1 MKKII
6 ITVVFTAVFTALLT
20 AGVMIKTAQ
29 PDKPVHIT
37 WAASTY
43 YEECMERLNSPEVKA
58 YREFMDNPDNIMECD
73 DCPENTGNSPL
84 PCGQQNCWVA
94 CHCIK

>member
-37 WAASTY
+37 WVTSTY
-43 YEECMERLNSPEVKA
+43 QYE
-58 YREFMDNPDNIMECD
+58 
-73 DCPENTGNSPL
+73 
-84 PCGQQNCWVA
+84 
-94 CHCIK
+94 

>member
-1 MKKII
+1 MSLVNEIKREIQEAEKTII
-6 ITVVFTAVFTALLT
+6 LCNAQLLDAVKREDEPSWTNN
-20 AGVMIKTAQ
+20 
-29 PDKPVHIT
+29 
-37 WAASTY
+37 

>member
-6 ITVVFTAVFTALLT
+6 VTVVFTAVFTALLT

-43 YEECMERLNSPEVKA
+43 QYE
-58 YREFMDNPDNIMECD
+58 
-73 DCPENTGNSPL
+73 
-84 PCGQQNCWVA
+84 
-94 CHCIK
+94 